1 MKEIQSSLYVVLQL
15 NLVYSST
22 QLVQSVPEILQGF
35 FFFFLVLAKLIGDIV
50 VQTLSF

>member
-15 NLVYSST
+15 NLVYSSP
-22 QLVQSVPEILQGF
+22 QLVQSVPEILQG

>member
-22 QLVQSVPEILQGF
+22 QLVQSVPEVLQG
-35 FFFFLVLAKLIGDIV
+35 FFFLVLAKLIGDIV